1 MYKDTIPDSEIVVS
15 LTKRHD
21 LARRLVP
28 ENQRRFAL
36 HVPAHDIAGTDST
49 YMRAYQCLTSADLGS
64 NVFFD
69 TNVVDRIEPR
79 DAQCSASPAGEVR
92 QYSALNV
99 FASFESFE
107 DLRKFVE
114 SSV

>member
-1 MYKDTIPDSEIVVS
+1 
-15 LTKRHD
+15 
-21 LARRLVP
+21 
-28 ENQRRFAL
+28 
-36 HVPAHDIAGTDST
+36 
-49 YMRAYQCLTSADLGS
+49 
-64 NVFFD
+64 
-69 TNVVDRIEPR
+69 
-79 DAQCSASPAGEVR
+79 VR